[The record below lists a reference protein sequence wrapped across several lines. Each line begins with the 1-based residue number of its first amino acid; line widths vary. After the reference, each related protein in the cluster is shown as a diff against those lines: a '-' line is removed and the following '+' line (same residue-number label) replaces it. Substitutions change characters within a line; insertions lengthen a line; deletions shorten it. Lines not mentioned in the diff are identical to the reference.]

1 MDLDELYLLNF
12 NLEIDTINARI
23 EALLQSEDL
32 LDQFYGLYWTT
43 HYEISKQ
50 EEELKAILG
59 CENEQSFN
67 PKQETISNILNYSKA
82 LSIRKSDQV
91 DYIELVLN

>member
-1 MDLDELYLLNF
+1 MQEF
-12 NLEIDTINARI
+12 TH
-23 EALLQSEDL
+23 SDL
-32 LDQFYGLYWTT
+32 L
-43 HYEISKQ
+43 EISKQ

-59 CENEQSFN
+59 CEDENKDFS

-82 LSIRKSDQV
+82 LSIRKSDNL